1 MKKQAIYSK
10 NLKILGVSCWVTVF
24 SKMLNILSFTL
35 CENEKSFE
43 FPEKVKIK
51 NGSSHAPQSQFFSS
65 IGESDHQERS
75 E

>member
-1 MKKQAIYSK
+1 MNRQR
-10 NLKILGVSCWVTVF
+10 F
-24 SKMLNILSFTL
+24 D
-35 CENEKSFE
+35 